1 MPPDILADAPPPL
14 HAWPL
19 VDATTPESF
28 RSGMLPMFGAAFFL
42 LGLPIFFRSLRMED
56 HSAERIRRAAE
67 RGPVVYVLHTRSV
80 VDWLALNRVLV
91 ARGLPL
97 PVFTNGVDAT
107 FWMPL
112 AEQWRALTRR
122 FRGETPAFDPMN
134 SGWLA
139 DCIASGRPTCLFL
152 QPQQNLVDLVV
163 RRDEP
168 DPIAALLDAQA
179 RTGRPVQVIP
189 IVVIANR
196 SPEPAQREVGSF
208 LIGLEDIPGSLGKL
222 ANIATQGNAL
232 VQAGEAIPLAEYV
245 ARYQDEPPARCKK
258 MLRLALRRW
267 LYREARVVRGP
278 RARPYGHVRRVVLES
293 RELVELVPR
302 EAAATGRSP
311 EKIRLE
317 MARQYD
323 KIAASFSFPVV
334 RMSAAVCKLIWNRI
348 YSGIDVRDEDLDR
361 IREALRKGTPILV
374 PCHRSHLDYL
384 LISCL
389 LFERDVVIPHI
400 VAGDNLSFWPLG
412 AIFRRCGAFFIRRSF
427 SGDRIFPV
435 VFARYLK
442 ELVHMEVPIEFFI
455 EGGRSRTGKLL
466 PPKVG
471 VFGMLMDAAASVTR
485 ADREVSFLPIY
496 IGYEQIAEE
505 RAYARELS
513 GAHKEKESV
522 KQVVK
527 ATSVLKNRYGKVYLR
542 VGQALTAR
550 DIAAGDDWSKL
561 SKDRRHE
568 LLLAGGERLLHR
580 INTEA
585 VALPT
590 AIVALAILSHA
601 RRGLRHAELKAR
613 VERVRAFLAAANVQE
628 GGGMSHVDGII
639 DEALGRFV
647 GGRMLT
653 GLEEEHGRVYS
664 IVPERRV
671 TLEYYKNTVLHAFAP
686 AAFYAGAVRA
696 LGAASVLGGE
706 LGGAVDRAAVSR
718 LFRLQQFL
726 LRYEFVLDP
735 DADEDTLEARAI
747 VGLSAY
753 GALATGADGVL
764 HVADRGR
771 VGEVA
776 NLVANFLESY
786 QLVLRA
792 AKNAKGPLAAK
803 DLSRAALTFG
813 KTLLAV
819 DEITRPEALNL
830 VNLENAVRAF
840 AEDGVLRRL
849 ADGRLELV
857 SDLATPY
864 AEALGR
870 LLCVDL
876 ATGS

>member
-1 MPPDILADAPPPL
+1 MTRLDPVTDAPRPD
-14 HAWPL
+14 HPL
-19 VDATTPESF
+19 VDATAPDSF
-28 RSGMLPMFGAAFFL
+28 RSAMLPAFGPAFYL
-42 LGLPIFFRSLRMED
+42 LGLPLFFRTLRMED

-91 ARGLPL
+91 GAGLPL
-97 PVFTNGVDAT
+97 PVFTNGVEST

-112 AEQWRALTRR
+112 GDQWRALARR
-122 FRGETPAFDPMN
+122 FRGETPAFDPMS

-152 QPQQNLVDLVV
+152 QPQRDLRDLVV

-179 RTGRPVQVIP
+179 RTERPVQVVP

-222 ANIATQGNAL
+222 AAIATQGTAL
-232 VQAGEAIPLAEYV
+232 VQAGEAIPLTEYV
-245 ARYQDEPPARCKK
+245 ARYKDEPPARRLK

-278 RARPYGHVRRVVLES
+278 RARPYDHVRRVVLES
-293 RELVELVPR
+293 REVRDLVVAES
-302 EAAATGRSP
+302 AATGKPP
-311 EKIRLE
+311 EKLRAE
-317 MARQYD
+317 VARQYD
-323 KIAASFSFPVV
+323 RIAARFSFPAV
-334 RMSAAVCKLIWNRI
+334 RLFAALCKQIWNRI
-348 YSGIDVRDEDLDR
+348 YSGIDVREEDLDR

-384 LISCL
+384 LISSL

-412 AIFRRCGAFFIRRSF
+412 SIFRRSGAFFIRRSF
-427 SGDRIFPV
+427 AGDRVFPV

-442 ELVHMEVPIEFFI
+442 ELVHMEVPVEFFI

-513 GAHKEKESV
+513 GARKEKESV
-522 KQVVK
+522 QQVVK
-527 ATSVLKNRYGKVYLR
+527 ATGVLRQRYGKVYLR
-542 VGQALTAR
+542 VGEALTAR
-550 DIAAGDDWSKL
+550 DIAGGEDWAKL

-590 AIVALAILSHA
+590 AIVALAILAHA
-601 RRGLRHAELKAR
+601 RRGLRHAELQAR
-613 VERVRAFLAAANVQE
+613 VERLRAFLAAANVQE

-639 DEALGRFV
+639 EEALRRFV

-653 GLEEEHGRVYS
+653 ALEEEHGRVYS

-686 AAFYAGAVRA
+686 AAFYASAVRA
-696 LGAASVLGGE
+696 LGNES
-706 LGGAVDRAAVSR
+706 VDRAAVSR

-735 DADEDTLEARAI
+735 DVNEDTLEARAI
-747 VGLSAY
+747 HGLAAY
-753 GALATGADGVL
+753 GALSTDGELRV
-764 HVADRGR
+764 VDRGR
-771 VGEVA
+771 VGEIA

-792 AKNAKGPLAAK
+792 AKAAKGPVSAK
-803 DLSRAALTFG
+803 DLPRDALTFG

-819 DEITRPEALNL
+819 DEITRPESLNL

-849 ADGRLELV
+849 PDGRLELV
-857 SDLATPY
+857 PDLATPY
-864 AEALGR
+864 VEALGQ
-870 LLCVDL
+870 LLGVDI
-876 ATGS
+876 ATGA

>member
-1 MPPDILADAPPPL
+1 
-14 HAWPL
+14 
-19 VDATTPESF
+19 
-28 RSGMLPMFGAAFFL
+28 MLPAFGIPYFL
-42 LGLPIFFRSLRMED
+42 MGMPLFFRTLRMED
-56 HSAERIRRAAE
+56 HSAERIRRASE

-91 ARGLPL
+91 AHNLPL

-112 AEQWRALTRR
+112 VDQWRSLTRR
-122 FRGETPAFDPMN
+122 FRGETPAFDPMS

-152 QPQQNLVDLVV
+152 QPQRDLRDLVV
-163 RRDEP
+163 KRDEP
-168 DPIAALLDAQA
+168 DPIQALLEAQA
-179 RTGRPVQVIP
+179 RTDRPVQVVP

-196 SPEPAQREVGSF
+196 SPEPAHREVGSF
-208 LIGLEDIPGSLGKL
+208 LLGLEDIPGSLGKL
-222 ANIATQGNAL
+222 AAIATQGSAL

-245 ARYQDEPPARCKK
+245 ERYREEPLARKLK

-267 LYREARVVRGP
+267 LYRESRVVRGP
-278 RARPYGHVRRVVLES
+278 RSRPYGQVRRTVLES
-293 RELVELVPR
+293 REIQEMVRR
-302 EAAATGRSP
+302 ESSATGRSA
-311 EKIRLE
+311 EKMRADV
-317 MARQYD
+317 ARQYD
-323 KIAASFSFPVV
+323 KIAAAFSFPMVQL
-334 RMSAAVCKLIWNRI
+334 SAAACKLIWYRI
-348 YSGIDVRDEDLDR
+348 FSGIDVRDEDIDR
-361 IREALRKGTPILV
+361 IREALRKGTPVLV

-384 LISCL
+384 LISSL
-389 LFERDVVIPHI
+389 LYEKDVVIPHI
-400 VAGDNLSFWPLG
+400 VAGDNLAFWPVG

-427 SGDRIFPV
+427 AGDRVFPV
-435 VFARYLK
+435 VFGRYLK
-442 ELVHMEVPIEFFI
+442 ELVHMEVPVEFFI

-513 GAHKEKESV
+513 GARKEKESV
-522 KQVVK
+522 QQVAK
-527 ATSVLKNRYGKVYLR
+527 AAGVLKNRYGKVYLR

-550 DIAAGDDWSKL
+550 EIAGGEAWETL

-568 LLLAGGERLLHR
+568 RLLAGGERLLHR

-590 AIVALAILSHA
+590 AIVALAILAHA
-601 RRGLRHAELKAR
+601 RRGLRHAELQAR
-613 VERVRAFLAAANVQE
+613 VERLRAFLAAAHVQE

-639 DEALGRFV
+639 EEALGRFI

-653 GLEEEHGRVYS
+653 AMEEEHGRVYS

-671 TLEYYKNTVLHAFAP
+671 TLEYYKNAVLHAFAP
-686 AAFYAGAVRA
+686 AAFYATAVRS
-696 LGAASVLGGE
+696 LGAE
-706 LGGAVDRAAVSR
+706 AVDRAAVTP

-726 LRYEFVLDP
+726 LRFEFVLDP

-747 VGLSAY
+747 VGLTAY
-753 GALATGADGVL
+753 GALATENDAVRVVDK
-764 HVADRGR
+764 GR
-771 VGEVA
+771 VGEIA

-786 QLVLRA
+786 LLVLRA
-792 AKNAKGPLAAK
+792 ARSAKAPLAAK
-803 DLSRAALTFG
+803 DLSRHALTFG

-840 AEDGVLRRL
+840 SEEGVLRRL

-857 SDLATPY
+857 PELADPY
-864 AEALGR
+864 VASLGR
-870 LLCVDL
+870 LLGVDP

>member
-1 MPPDILADAPPPL
+1 MDESPRPTPP

-19 VDATTPESF
+19 VDATAPESF
-28 RSGMLPMFGAAFFL
+28 RSGMLPSFGAPFFL
-42 LGLPIFFRSLRMED
+42 LGLPLFFRTLRMED

-91 ARGLPL
+91 AHGLPL
-97 PVFTNGVDAT
+97 PVFTNGVEST

-112 AEQWRALTRR
+112 ADQWRALTRR
-122 FRGETPAFDPMN
+122 FRGETPAFDPMS

-152 QPQQNLVDLVV
+152 QPQRDLVDLVV
-163 RRDEP
+163 KRDEP
-168 DPIAALLDAQA
+168 DPIAALLEAQA
-179 RTGRPVQVIP
+179 RTDRPVQVIP

-222 ANIATQGNAL
+222 AAIATQGTAL
-232 VQAGEAIPLAEYV
+232 VQAGEAIPLADYV
-245 ARYQDEPPARCKK
+245 ARYQDEPHARRLK

-278 RARPYGHVRRVVLES
+278 RARPYGHVRRVVLSS
-293 RELVELVPR
+293 RELTELVPR
-302 EAAATGRSP
+302 ESAATGRSP
-311 EKIRLE
+311 DKIRAE
-317 MARQYD
+317 IAKQYD
-323 KIAASFSFPVV
+323 KIAASFSFPMV
-334 RMSAAVCKLIWNRI
+334 RLSAAMCKLIWYRI
-348 YSGIDVRDEDLDR
+348 FSGIDVREEDLDR

-384 LISCL
+384 LISSL
-389 LFERDVVIPHI
+389 LFERDIVIPHI

-412 AIFRRCGAFFIRRSF
+412 AVFRRCGAFFIRRSF
-427 SGDRIFPV
+427 SGDRVFPV

-442 ELVHMEVPIEFFI
+442 ELVHMEVPVEFFI

-522 KQVVK
+522 QQVVK
-527 ATSVLKNRYGKVYLR
+527 ATGVLKNRYGKVYLR
-542 VGQALTAR
+542 VGEALTAR
-550 DIAAGDDWSKL
+550 EIAAGDDWAKL

-613 VERVRAFLAAANVQE
+613 VERLRAFLAAANVQE

-696 LGAASVLGGE
+696 LGTTTGSTDQ
-706 LGGAVDRAAVSR
+706 VDRAAVSR

-735 DADEDTLEARAI
+735 DANEDTLEARAI
-747 VGLSAY
+747 VGLTAY
-753 GALATGADGVL
+753 GALATTDGVL
-764 HVADRGR
+764 SVADRGR
-771 VGEVA
+771 VGEIA

-786 QLVLRA
+786 LLVLRA
-792 AKNAKGPLAAK
+792 ARNAKGPIAAK
-803 DLSRAALTFG
+803 DLSRDALTFG

-857 SDLATPY
+857 PDLATPY
-864 AEALGR
+864 AESLGQ
-870 LLCVDL
+870 LLGVDL